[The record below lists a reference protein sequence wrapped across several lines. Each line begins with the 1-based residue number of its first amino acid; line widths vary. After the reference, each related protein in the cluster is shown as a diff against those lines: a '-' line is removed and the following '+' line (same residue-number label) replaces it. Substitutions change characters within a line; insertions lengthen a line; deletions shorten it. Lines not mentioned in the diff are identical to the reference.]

1 LLRGEI
7 AYEKD
12 VSISSPQRK
21 KDFMSK
27 DHHSD
32 GQKDAAEGKYN
43 TPHSITPLDTF
54 IHSDHDLDKW
64 QSDNDQYDS
73 GYSNANKQ
81 K

>member
-1 LLRGEI
+1 
-7 AYEKD
+7 
-12 VSISSPQRK
+12 
-21 KDFMSK
+21 MSK
-27 DHHSD
+27 DHHAD
-32 GQKDAAEGKYN
+32 GQKDEGKYN
-43 TPHSITPLDTF
+43 PPHSITPLDPF